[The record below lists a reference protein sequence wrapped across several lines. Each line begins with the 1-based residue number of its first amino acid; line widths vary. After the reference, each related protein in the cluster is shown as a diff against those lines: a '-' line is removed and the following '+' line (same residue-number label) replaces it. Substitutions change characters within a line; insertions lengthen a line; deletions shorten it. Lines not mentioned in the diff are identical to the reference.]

1 MHVDSESAP
10 RVSSRVGSEERALD
24 RLRYVV
30 GGGGAGGAWVR
41 NVAARKRNTVD
52 FERSLEELEKLVER
66 MEEGE
71 LSLEDS
77 LAHYERGIRL
87 GRSCERALD
96 EAEQRIQVLTEKDGQ
111 SELTLFE
118 AHDDDV
124 E

>member
-1 MHVDSESAP
+1 MTGCVAGAAAAQA
-10 RVSSRVGSEERALD
+10 R
-24 RLRYVV
+24 RL
-30 GGGGAGGAWVR
+30 R
-41 NVAARKRNTVD
+41 NVAAGKRKAVD